1 MSSDTLTVD
10 SGLVTTNTT
19 TNEQSPSDKMLDDKL
34 RIIKDERESELMHD
48 VHASDEFLLVE
59 NDDDN
64 EDTEDDSDDEELD
77 TFLNLMNKAEKKN
90 EKRKLRKNNQFGV
103 NKSDW
108 RLVNLTENDEDS
120 TTDTDDDDDF
130 EETNKFMSLMNK
142 AKQKNSMMQLKLVN
156 GKMQMTRISNGY
168 EGQLMYNA
176 MQKKCEKVL
185 NQSIPKPHPFKPPIS
200 ASNETLNESQ
210 PVGGHKNQAM
220 VSISR
225 LNHFEDEETV
235 IQRRKEE
242 YRRQTSLGLTP
253 KLQKSKGKRK
263 FGDRMTLA
271 EASAED
277 FDDGQD
283 YVNFLQDKLQGIKI
297 KLIK

>member
-1 MSSDTLTVD
+1 
-10 SGLVTTNTT
+10 
-19 TNEQSPSDKMLDDKL
+19 
-34 RIIKDERESELMHD
+34 
-48 VHASDEFLLVE
+48 
-59 NDDDN
+59 
-64 EDTEDDSDDEELD
+64 
-77 TFLNLMNKAEKKN
+77 MNKAEKKN
-90 EKRKLRKNNQFGV
+90 EKRKLRKNNQFGG

-108 RLVNLTENDEDS
+108 RLVNLTENEEDS

-130 EETNKFMSLMNK
+130 EETNKFMSLMDK

-185 NQSIPKPHPFKPPIS
+185 NKSLPKPQPSKPPIS
-200 ASNETLNESQ
+200 SRNETLNESQ
-210 PVGGHKNQAM
+210 PVDGHKNQAM

-225 LNHFEDEETV
+225 LNHFEDEETI